1 MVNIEIDGIPLKV
14 DSTKMIIQ
22 AADEAG
28 IDIPRFCYHKKL
40 SIAANCRMC
49 LIEVDKSR
57 KALPACAT
65 PVTEGMKV
73 FTHSKT
79 AIDAQR
85 SVMEFLLINHPLD
98 CPICDQG
105 GECELQDL
113 SVGYGSGLGRFSE
126 GKRVVKDKNIG
137 PLITTD
143 MTRCIHCT
151 RCVRFG
157 EEIAG
162 IKELGAVGRGEH
174 MEIGTYVESSL
185 ISELSGNII
194 DLCPVGALTSKPYR
208 YRARAWELV
217 AHPSIAP
224 HDAVGSNIE
233 FHTRGKDVM
242 RVVPRDNES
251 LNETWLSDRDRFSY
265 LGINHEQRATE
276 PMIKQNGEWQ
286 VTDWQ
291 TALAMAADGLKAL
304 KTKHGADQI
313 AGLISPTATL
323 EEAYLFQK
331 LLRGLG
337 SNNIEHRLR
346 QQDFTGNDAD
356 YNHHNWSLADIE
368 QSDDIVL
375 VGCNIR
381 AEQPII
387 AHRIRQAASMAGT
400 TVTDINFFKSDLL
413 MPVTAHM
420 TVNIKGMLGCLS
432 GIAKALLALAGDE
445 DKAWNELL
453 ENVVPKAA
461 EQTIAMRLS
470 NAMQATIFVGALAN
484 NHPQASKLKALTA
497 LIARLSNS
505 QLIVLPEANST
516 AIALAA
522 RLSTAKIKANEAG
535 SVGLDSEQIWRQK
548 LRAYLLFGV
557 EPELDCANPNV
568 ALNALQHASL
578 VISITSYVTDTIL
591 AYADVILP
599 MASFAETSGTFIG
612 IDGQW
617 QSFTGAV
624 TAKADSRP
632 GWKILRVLGN
642 LANIKNFDYVSSQG
656 VRDEV
661 SDQFNIQSPANKSS
675 YMPDELGVTS
685 KLMAISEVPMYQ
697 TDSIVRR
704 SEPLQQTPE
713 NKRASLARMNSKE
726 AEIHKVSEAKM
737 IKVTQDDSHLVV
749 EFEID
754 DAIADSCIYLAGGI
768 AQTSMFGASFADV
781 QVAIAEQGAL
791 S

>member
-79 AIDAQR
+79 AIDAQK

-113 SVGYGSGLGRFSE
+113 SMGYGSGLGRFSE

-224 HDAVGSNIE
+224 HDSVGSNIE

-291 TALAMAADGLKAL
+291 TALAMAADNLKAL

-313 AGLISPTATL
+313 AGVISPTATL

-337 SNNIEHRLR
+337 SNNVEHRLR
-346 QQDFTGNDAD
+346 QQDFAGNDAD
-356 YNHHNWSLADIE
+356 YNHQNWSLADIE

-387 AHRIRQAASMAGT
+387 AHRIRQTATMGGT

-413 MPVTAHM
+413 MPVTSHM
-420 TVNIKGMLGCLS
+420 TVNIKGMLSCLS
-432 GIAKALLALAGDE
+432 GVAKALLALGGDK
-445 DKAWNELL
+445 DKGWNELL

-461 EQTIAMRLS
+461 DQTIAMRLS

-484 NHPQASKLKALTA
+484 NHPQAAKIKALAA

-505 QLIVLPEANST
+505 QLIVLPVANST
-516 AIALAA
+516 AIALADSLA
-522 RLSTAKIKANEAG
+522 TAKIKANEAE

-548 LRAYLLFGV
+548 LRAYMLFGV

-578 VISITSYVTDTIL
+578 VVSVTSYVTDTIL

-642 LANIKNFDYVSSQG
+642 LADIKNFDYVSSQG

-661 SDQFNIQSPANKSS
+661 SDQFSMQSPANNSS
-675 YMPDELGVTS
+675 YIPDELGVTS
-685 KLMAISEVPMYQ
+685 KLMAISEVPMYR
-697 TDSIVRR
+697 TDAVVRR

-726 AEIHKVSEAKM
+726 AEKYKLSEAKM
-737 IKVTQDDSHLVV
+737 IKVTQNDNHLIMA
-749 EFEID
+749 FEID
-754 DAIADSCIYLAGGI
+754 DAIADSCIYLAAGI
-768 AQTSMFGASFADV
+768 AQTSMLGANFADV
-781 QVAIAEQGAL
+781 QVALAEQGA
-791 S
+791 SS